1 MAVVASTTFPMSGT
15 SRRNAAAAAAAAV
28 ASRIARVR
36 SSGDELRAWRGL
48 QDAQRVVGRQGGFA
62 HRRYEGVPVKWK
74 GILQLPH

>member
-1 MAVVASTTFPMSGT
+1 MAVVATATFPVSGT
-15 SRRNAAAAAAAAV
+15 SCRTAAAAV

-36 SSGDELRAWRGL
+36 SAGDKLRARGGL

-74 GILQLPH
+74 GILLYLALKVN